1 MTRIHTPTVY
11 GPRVDPVRRT
21 LHPFIR
27 TPRLGDST
35 ELAQM
40 ACSRAL
46 DLLRQGKRAAAADAF
61 DGLALILR
69 GHRPTARL
77 HPKH

>member
-1 MTRIHTPTVY
+1 MVHIDTPTVY
-11 GPRVDPVRRT
+11 GQLGTTARRSP
-21 LHPFIR
+21 HPAIR
-27 TPRLGDST
+27 TPHLGDSI
-35 ELAQM
+35 ELAQL
-40 ACSRAL
+40 ASSRAL